1 MEDWSAKQ
9 YTKFEDERT
18 RAARDLLAQVPL
30 TNIRHAVD
38 IGCGPANSTELVAA
52 RFPAAAI
59 TGMDSSDDMLKAAR
73 VRMPDA
79 IFVYGEI
86 ETWSPEKPADLF
98 FANAVLQWV
107 PAHDAVMTRLMRE
120 LAPGGVL
127 AVQMPD
133 NRMEPSHVLMDEAA
147 KAGPWREAYRDKEP
161 GRGHLPTPAHYY
173 DLLLPYAAHINIWH
187 TIYYHQLAD
196 AAAIVEWVKGTGL
209 RPYIDPLNDEERKG
223 FLAEYLKRIEKAY
236 APCAD
241 GKVLL
246 RFPRLFIV
254 ATRKD

>member
-1 MEDWSAKQ
+1 MSDWSAGQ

-30 TNIRHAVD
+30 TRVAHAVD

-52 RFPAAAI
+52 RYPHARL

-73 VRMPDA
+73 ERMPDA
-79 IFVYGEI
+79 AFLKGEI
-86 ETWSPEKPADLF
+86 ETWSPDAPADLF

-107 PAHDAVMTRLMRE
+107 PDHDAVMVRLMKE
-120 LAPGGVL
+120 LKPGGVL

-133 NRMEPSHVLMDEAA
+133 NRAEPSHILMDEAA
-147 KAGPWREAYRDKEP
+147 EAGPWREAYRGKKP
-161 GRGHLPTPAHYY
+161 GRGVLPLPSHYY
-173 DLLLPYAAHINIWH
+173 DLLLPHASHINIWH

-209 RPYIDPLNDEERKG
+209 RPYIDPLSETERKG
-223 FLAEYLKRIEKAY
+223 FLSDYLARIAKAY
-236 APCAD
+236 PPCAD

-254 ATRKD
+254 ATKKG